1 MSFGQIVRT
10 RRMAMGIGLNDFSE
24 RLGISPAYWSRIERG
39 HEKPPRD
46 ELIER
51 AAAIIGMRLD
61 ELFVEAER
69 LPPDMRRDL
78 GKVVQAYRRLRSFNA
93 R

>member
-10 RRMAMGIGLNDFSE
+10 RRMAMGIGLNDFSD

-78 GKVVQAYRRLRSFNA
+78 GKVVQAYRRLRSFNGQ
-93 R
+93 

>member
-1 MSFGQIVRT
+1 
-10 RRMAMGIGLNDFSE
+10 
-24 RLGISPAYWSRIERG
+24 
-39 HEKPPRD
+39 
-46 ELIER
+46 
-51 AAAIIGMRLD
+51 
-61 ELFVEAER
+61 VEAER

>member
-1 MSFGQIVRT
+1 MSFGQIVRA
-10 RRMAMGIGLNDFSE
+10 RRMAMGIGLNDFSD

-78 GKVVQAYRRLRSFNA
+78 GKVVQAYRRLRSFNGQ
-93 R
+93 